1 MAQKYDNSVQYVDRI
16 VSILLKKKLDKICA
30 QDEVPVSRLAMAS
43 ISLRLG
49 ASRQKARCG
58 YSSSL
63 KLVVCSVLGMSWA
76 MNLRAF
82 RAKTDSK

>member
-1 MAQKYDNSVQYVDRI
+1 MTLTGSWFGQPVGSPLAQLAALSMAQKYDNSVQYVDRI

-58 YSSSL
+58 YTL
-63 KLVVCSVLGMSWA
+63 LGA
-76 MNLRAF
+76 A
-82 RAKTDSK
+82 